1 MDVSVVMPCRN
12 EEKAIGE
19 CVVDAKKAIDGLGL
33 AGEVIVVDNASTD
46 ASQLY
51 ATLAGARVLHEP
63 KEGYGQACVKG
74 INRAKGD
81 FIVLMEGNKSYSPFE
96 IGKFVRILQEGSD
109 VVVGTR
115 FKGKIEE
122 GSMHP
127 SRRLIGNPLLTGI
140 FNLLFS
146 TRFSDCYCNFRGL
159 SREARDRL
167 GLEAVGKEFA
177 AEMLINA
184 KKMGLNIAEVPINY
198 HPKITEPDRDL
209 FGEGISHIQFMF
221 RERFK

>member
-1 MDVSVVMPCRN
+1 MDVSVVMPCLN
-12 EEKAIGE
+12 DEKTIAD
-19 CVVDAKKAIDGLGL
+19 CVGDAKKAINGLGL
-33 AGEVIVVDNASTD
+33 DGEVIVVDSISTD
-46 ASQLY
+46 ATQIY
-51 ATLAGARVLHEP
+51 ATLAGAKVLQEQN
-63 KEGYGQACVKG
+63 EGYGKACVKG

-81 FIVLMEGNKSYSPFE
+81 FIVLLEGNKSYNPFE

-122 GSMHP
+122 GSMPP
-127 SRRLIGNPLLTGI
+127 SRRFIGNPLLTGI

-159 SREARDRL
+159 SKEARDRL

-177 AEMLINA
+177 TEMLINA
-184 KKMGLNIAEVPINY
+184 KRMGLNIAEVPIKY
-198 HPKITEPDRDL
+198 RPKITEPDRDL
-209 FGEGISHIQFMF
+209 FSEGISHIQFMF